1 MPKILDFQ
9 SFGEELWR
17 IANVFRDDTLKTTEY
32 LEEFSYFFF
41 LKLWDE
47 RERGE
52 EKELKEL
59 SAEPYIPYL
68 PEEKRFYAWAENPDQ
83 FAKNKHFESLVSFV
97 QDLFAGL
104 AKIGD
109 VIEAADPN
117 ADFSDRGC
125 ERVIPGK
132 PYWRLPEE
140 KPAFLEGVIAAHE
153 AVAYEKTRKQ
163 PVIRNL
169 HLFRKLFRN
178 HSLRVRY
185 DPTIRELCKRLLD
198 IQIQETTAGKWDKL
212 GRSYE
217 FVVNKLGEQKQ
228 YGQYFTP
235 RHIIDRMVQII
246 HPERGETIYD
256 PAAGTCGFIV
266 RSFEYLKEKIDA
278 TVRDFAQREAA
289 VRNLKENHLFAV
301 EKAPDVYKLGL
312 MNMILHG
319 DGSTHMEE
327 SDSLSS
333 QAQQTQ
339 RDRYDIIL
347 ANPPFGPTAQERTAH
362 FEYHIKLYEALFTQH
377 ILGALKPG
385 GRAAFIIKEGMLFG
399 SQKVL
404 RTICKK
410 MVEHYQVLAVI
421 SLPNGVFNPYSG
433 AKTSIL
439 VIRRPQRKDEPRTE
453 RIWFYQVES
462 DGRDL
467 GATRREL
474 TNWKNLDGTERH
486 GDLQDMTERFPY
498 RFTKG
503 VPNLKPDA
511 ETNAESKRS
520 WWASLK
526 ELRKTNYN
534 LAAGRYCPHQA
545 KVEEYEPPEVLIN
558 RLLDLERGIQGDLE
572 ELLAMISIPKTA
584 AGLQGAFRF
593 NGEIGTE
600 GGNS

>member
-1 MPKILDFQ
+1 MKVLDFQ

-52 EKELKEL
+52 ERELED
-59 SAEPYIPYL
+59 ADGGPYIPYL
-68 PEEKRFYAWAENPDQ
+68 PKEKRFYAWAENPDQ
-83 FAKNKHFESLVSFV
+83 FAKAKDFESLVAFV
-97 QDLFAGL
+97 QNLFAGL

-109 VIEAADPN
+109 VVEAADPN
-117 ADFSDRGC
+117 ADFSRRGPNGSKC
-125 ERVIPGK
+125 KRVIEGQ
-132 PYWRLPEE
+132 PYWRLPEA
-140 KPAFLEGVIAAHE
+140 KPAFSDGVLSDKE
-153 AVAYEKTRKQ
+153 VKLPVTRD
-163 PVIRNL
+163 L

-198 IQIQETTAGKWDKL
+198 VQIQETTRGKWDYL
-212 GRSYE
+212 GRAYE

-235 RHIIDRMVQII
+235 RHVIDRMVQII
-246 HPERGETIYD
+246 DPAKGETIYD
-256 PAAGTCGFIV
+256 PAAGTAGFIV
-266 RSFEYLKEKIDA
+266 RAFEYVKEKINKPKSSYA
-278 TVRDFAQREAA
+278 EKERAIRE
-289 VRNLKENHLFAV
+289 LKEQHLFAV
-301 EKAPDVYKLGL
+301 EKAPDVFKLGL

-327 SDSLSS
+327 ADSLSS
-333 QAQQTQ
+333 QAQQTR
-339 RDRYDIIL
+339 RDLYDVIL
-347 ANPPFGPTAQERTAH
+347 TNPPFGPTAQERTAH

-377 ILGALKPG
+377 MLNALKPG
-385 GRAAFIIKEGMLFG
+385 GRTAFVIKEGMLFG

-404 RTICKK
+404 RAICKK

-433 AKTSIL
+433 AKTSVL
-439 VIRRPQRKDEPRTE
+439 VIRRPKRKDEKKPQRV
-453 RIWFYQVES
+453 WFYQVES

-467 GATRREL
+467 GATRRL
-474 TNWKNLDGTERH
+474 LADIDTD

-498 RFTKG
+498 RFARG
-503 VPNLKPDA
+503 VPSLKPDGEA
-511 ETNAESKRS
+511 NAESKKS
-520 WWASLK
+520 WWASLD
-526 ELRKTNYN
+526 EIRKNNYN
-534 LAAGRYCPHQA
+534 LTAGRYCPHQA
-545 KVEEYEPPEVLIN
+545 EAREYEQPEVLIN
-558 RLLDLERGIQGDLE
+558 RLLDLERDIQGDLE

-584 AGLQGAFRF
+584 AGLKGAFRF
-593 NGEIGTE
+593 TGEPDTE
-600 GGNS
+600 GAEA